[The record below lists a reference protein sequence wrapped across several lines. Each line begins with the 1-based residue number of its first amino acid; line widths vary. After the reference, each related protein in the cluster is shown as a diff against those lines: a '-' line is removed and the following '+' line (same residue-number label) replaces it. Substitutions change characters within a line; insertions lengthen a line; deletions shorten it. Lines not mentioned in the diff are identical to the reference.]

1 MSSFILISA
10 QSHDSV
16 LDLERKFG
24 RFVMEWLTK
33 HRIKLYEHVCGAW
46 QPTRAPT
53 LELDFWKSPKDK
65 LRKWKVIDYVCVW
78 SCWVCGCVWEGGV
91 GIWVGWVGGWVGV
104 WVCVCGVCV
113 WVVVVV
119 VVVVL
124 TWMLPAGAWVWARS
138 SMHQMQ

>member
-16 LDLERKFG
+16 LDLERNFG

-78 SCWVCGCVWEGGV
+78 SCWVGGCVCV
-91 GIWVGWVGGWVGV
+91 GRRRGKGGWVGGWLGGCVGV
-104 WVCVCGVCV
+104 SVWCVCG
-113 WVVVVV
+113 W
-119 VVVVL
+119 
-124 TWMLPAGAWVWARS
+124 WWWWWWF
-138 SMHQMQ
+138 